1 MLSYQTV
8 EPHTLELLKGLM
20 SEPLFGSLRLVGGT
34 ALALQYGH
42 RSSIDLDFF
51 GNIESDAE
59 TIKDILRKY
68 GKLLVIKESKNIKIY
83 QLDGVKVDIVNYSY
97 PWIDT
102 PIIEDGIILASP
114 KDIASMKVNA
124 IEGRGTKKDFID
136 MYFLLQHYDLREI
149 FTFYQNKYPE
159 NSIFRALMSLSYF
172 DDAENQFMPKM
183 FSSISWE
190 DVKNYISVQVELYS
204 KGKRPKMAY

>member
-114 KDIASMKVNA
+114 NDIASMKVNA

-204 KGKRPKMAY
+204 KG